1 MQLEQ
6 DKIKTENATLV
17 TAYREKTRK
26 HQQTLELYDRL
37 KRKEMAAATQSAAFD
52 SVDEVLSSIAS
63 QHGQTHHKF
72 PHQLQSVARLD
83 KQPIFYPA
91 SPELQGGNSRPHG
104 DGSNQTYKHGRS
116 TSNGSLENG
125 GIMQPHP
132 HRVKEIVHKAFESG
146 RSLLITKMLV

>member
-26 HQQTLELYDRL
+26 HQQTLELYDRI

-52 SVDEVLSSIAS
+52 SVDEVLGSIAS

-72 PHQLQSVARLD
+72 PHQLQSGARLD
-83 KQPIFYPA
+83 RQPILYPT
-91 SPELQGGNSRPHG
+91 SPDLQSENSRPHG
-104 DGSNQTYKHGRS
+104 SNQNYRHGRS

-125 GIMQPHP
+125 GIMQPPP
-132 HRVKEIVHKAFESG
+132 HRVKEVVHKTFESG
-146 RSLLITKMLV
+146 RSLLITNTLV